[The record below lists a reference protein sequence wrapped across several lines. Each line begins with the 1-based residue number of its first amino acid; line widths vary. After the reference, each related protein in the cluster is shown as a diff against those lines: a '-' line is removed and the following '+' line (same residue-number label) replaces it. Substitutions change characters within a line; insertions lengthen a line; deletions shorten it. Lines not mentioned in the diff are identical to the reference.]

1 MKSDVN
7 QKIRNAMKAGYD
19 KTGTVYTPP
28 KEVGNVR
35 KLMNPLPKNKIEP
48 MKKASQMIINL
59 VKKPKVSKSAEKAR
73 LKEERISKLR
83 KELSKENAITTAN
96 TDKKAQKSNKDT
108 LRMIEQDRKNK
119 DAANAKR
126 TKEIKESIQKGIK
139 IREEEGRQEYMKE
152 MENKKR
158 LRLYKEAQST
168 IY

>member
-35 KLMNPLPKNKIEP
+35 MMKETP
-48 MKKASQMIINL
+48 MAKP
-59 VKKPKVSKSAEKAR
+59 KPKVSKSAEKAR

-96 TDKKAQKSNKDT
+96 TNKKAQKSNKDT